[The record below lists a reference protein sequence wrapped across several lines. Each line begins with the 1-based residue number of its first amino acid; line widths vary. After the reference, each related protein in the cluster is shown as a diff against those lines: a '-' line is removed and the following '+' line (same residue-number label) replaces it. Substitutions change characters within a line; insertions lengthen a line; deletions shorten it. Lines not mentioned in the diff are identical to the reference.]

1 MLKNQKFRFF
11 VNVQGDEPLILPKDI
26 KKIID
31 AKKRYKNHVIC
42 GYTLINYKEAIN
54 NNVPKVVVN
63 NKSNLIY
70 MSRSLVPGVKNKK
83 FKNKITYFKQVCI
96 YAYNFKEL
104 KLFHKL
110 SGKSKIENSED
121 IEILRFLDLNI
132 PVKMIRVSGRS
143 IAVDVKSDINRVIKF
158 LKKNN
163 ERSFFRTT
171 KINRKS

>member
-1 MLKNQKFRFF
+1 M
-11 VNVQGDEPLILPKDI
+11 E
-26 KKIID
+26 
-31 AKKRYKNHVIC
+31 
-42 GYTLINYKEAIN
+42 
-54 NNVPKVVVN
+54 
-63 NKSNLIY
+63 
-70 MSRSLVPGVKNKK
+70 
-83 FKNKITYFKQVCI
+83 
-96 YAYNFKEL
+96 
-104 KLFHKL
+104 
-110 SGKSKIENSED
+110 KSKIENSED